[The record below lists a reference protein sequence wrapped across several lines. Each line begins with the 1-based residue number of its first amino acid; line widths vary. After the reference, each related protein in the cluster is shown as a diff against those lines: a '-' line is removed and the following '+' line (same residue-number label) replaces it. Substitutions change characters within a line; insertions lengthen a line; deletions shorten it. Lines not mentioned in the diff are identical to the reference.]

1 MTEITETRASA
12 GPAAREGSLEGV
24 GGVRLRTLTWEAD
37 SPRGRVV
44 VVHGL
49 GEHGGRYDL
58 LAGGLV
64 RRGYSVMAYDQ
75 RGHGRSEGKR
85 SFVKS
90 FDEFIQDL
98 ARVHAHAAEVL
109 GGGGPTFLYGHSAG
123 ALILLRYL
131 QTRRP
136 QAPGAVLSAPWLAT
150 RTHIPRWKLWAA
162 AVLRIVAPAFRVPTD
177 VKPYQLTS
185 DEELQRRYE
194 QDPLLLHGISAALFD
209 AVVGAQHEAL
219 AVTEPPSVPTL
230 MLIPTED
237 PVVDG
242 ARAEAWGGSVGGID
256 IRRLAGLRHEPH
268 NERSRNDV
276 FRLVADWMDART
288 PVGGGG

>member
-1 MTEITETRASA
+1 VTEMTETKAAA
-12 GPAAREGSLEGV
+12 GPAAREGSLEGF
-24 GGVRLRTLTWEAD
+24 GGVRLRTVAWEAE
-37 SPRGRVV
+37 SPKGRVV

-64 RRGYSVMAYDQ
+64 RRGYSVMAYDH

-90 FDEFIQDL
+90 FDELVEDL
-98 ARVHAHAAEVL
+98 SRAHAHAADTL
-109 GGGGPTFLYGHSAG
+109 GGAGPAFLYGHSAG

-136 QAPGAVLSAPWLAT
+136 HAPGAVLSAPWLAT
-150 RTHIPRWKLWAA
+150 RARIPQWKLWAA
-162 AVLRIVAPAFRVPTD
+162 VPLRILAPAFRVPTE
-177 VKPYQLTS
+177 VKPWQLTS

-194 QDPLLLHGISAALFD
+194 QDPMLVHGISVGLYDAVLGAQKAALS
-209 AVVGAQHEAL
+209 
-219 AVTEPPSVPTL
+219 VTAPPAVPTL

-242 ARAEAWGGSVGGID
+242 TRAEAWGRSVGGID
-256 IRRLAGLRHEPH
+256 IRRLEGLRHEPH
-268 NERSRNDV
+268 NERSREEV
-276 FRLVADWMDART
+276 FRLVADWFDART
-288 PVGGGG
+288 PVEGGG